1 VEQGWKGE
9 VRAHQRAGDRAA
21 LQTLSGAT
29 PQRDIETCPVPSPG
43 WREPFGNKGSRK
55 MTVQDRTRL
64 ISLLVFYVFIE
75 RCRLKMKNGR
85 GKTVDMIATIVMIGA
100 FVVSIY
106 AMTKTFYIGLAIL
119 VVSLLLFCA
128 AVGVA
133 ELLNLMQS
141 IDVRLGN
148 LEHELEQQ
156 RHSKL
161 PNIKK

>member
-1 VEQGWKGE
+1 
-9 VRAHQRAGDRAA
+9 
-21 LQTLSGAT
+21 
-29 PQRDIETCPVPSPG
+29 
-43 WREPFGNKGSRK
+43 
-55 MTVQDRTRL
+55 
-64 ISLLVFYVFIE
+64 
-75 RCRLKMKNGR
+75 MKNGR